1 MMSRNIC
8 LIILFNHKYVQNVK
22 ILDKI
27 YSNRFSSIYYVMPFY
42 NGELNGVDG
51 VDESHIITVY
61 ESSYCFQGYIAQAYE
76 KIKNEDCTHYLIIA
90 DDLLLNPR
98 LNERNLIQE
107 LELKNNESYIQEVCS
122 FWRAGGLSAERVFT
136 TLYAFINHYVNYQQE
151 IPSYDKAAKLL
162 QKHGYEITTSLSDE
176 FWMRQFQSGDN
187 RGWLNTSFTQIS
199 EIIMRGG
206 GHAISITERLC

>member
-61 ESSYCFQGYIAQAYE
+61 ESSYC
-76 KIKNEDCTHYLIIA
+76 
-90 DDLLLNPR
+90 
-98 LNERNLIQE
+98 
-107 LELKNNESYIQEVCS
+107 
-122 FWRAGGLSAERVFT
+122 
-136 TLYAFINHYVNYQQE
+136 
-151 IPSYDKAAKLL
+151 
-162 QKHGYEITTSLSDE
+162 
-176 FWMRQFQSGDN
+176 
-187 RGWLNTSFTQIS
+187 
-199 EIIMRGG
+199 
-206 GHAISITERLC
+206 